1 MELTEEEKTILLKSA
16 RQSIL
21 SAFGEDSPVKIDYK
35 NHPVLAELAGAFVTL
50 TIDNELRGCIGYI
63 ISNMTL
69 YDTVCDAAM
78 QAAFNDPRFAAVN
91 KNEFQ
96 FIEIEISILS
106 VPVPISSY
114 EEIEVGKHG
123 ILLDE
128 KNRAVLLPQVAT
140 EHKYDRYQFLSALC
154 EKGGMKSYSWKER
167 TLSIK
172 VFTATI
178 ISESSE
184 RK

>member
-1 MELTEEEKTILLKSA
+1 
-16 RQSIL
+16 
-21 SAFGEDSPVKIDYK
+21 
-35 NHPVLAELAGAFVTL
+35 
-50 TIDNELRGCIGYI
+50 
-63 ISNMTL
+63 
-69 YDTVCDAAM
+69 M